1 MIKSIKKLTN
11 FKFVNMFRASYKAKD
26 GKNRIWDFASR
37 RSSHLPVQIFTPDI
51 VCVVPFLVS
60 EDEDDF
66 NVVML
71 KQFRPPVGGYQL
83 EFPAGIINPGESVQN
98 AAARELREETGLELG
113 EVIIE
118 TPPLYSSAGLTDE
131 AIVMV
136 FAACKGELT
145 TKYKEA
151 EEDIEILTYNYD
163 ELKCLV
169 KGMLDNKLSDMK
181 IGIRDFLALYIIF
194 AMENRGK

>member
-37 RSSHLPVQIFTPDI
+37 RNPHLPGQIFSPDA
-51 VCVVPFLVS
+51 VCVIPIIVS
-60 EDEDDF
+60 EDEEDF
-66 NVVML
+66 SVVML
-71 KQFRPPVGGYQL
+71 KQFRPPIGGYQL
-83 EFPAGIINPGESVQN
+83 EFPAGLVVPGESILS
-98 AAARELREETGLELG
+98 AGTRELREETGLKLG

-131 AIVMV
+131 TIVML
-136 FAACKGELT
+136 FATCEGKLT

-151 EEDIEILTYNYD
+151 NEDIEIMTYSYD
-163 ELKCLV
+163 ELKEMV
-169 KGMLDNKLSDMK
+169 KDMLDNKLSDMK
-181 IGIRDFLALYIIF
+181 IGIRDFLTLYIIF
-194 AMENRGK
+194 SMEGEE